1 MSTCSLLKNNLLMAL
16 KTLIKYKYKK
26 REWRQSS
33 QDGEWEG
40 ATFISCFF
48 IRHKVPLPLS
58 PGNPVLSFISTAER
72 LEQVASETRPL
83 NKWRFPFT
91 CSSQLKS
98 ISGFSRCQH
107 SFVYVGCVNGYKV
120 NAAFSIQ
127 AACEVPVF
135 NRLCPWGK
143 VVFSFMFKFQL
154 FTSCVESPECW

>member
-1 MSTCSLLKNNLLMAL
+1 MNIRKESGDRVHRTGSEKVQLLFHAFSLGTK
-16 KTLIKYKYKK
+16 
-26 REWRQSS
+26 S
-33 QDGEWEG
+33 
-40 ATFISCFF
+40 
-48 IRHKVPLPLS
+48 LS

-107 SFVYVGCVNGYKV
+107 SFVYVGCVNGCKV
-120 NAAFSIQ
+120 NAAVSIQ

-135 NRLCPWGK
+135 NRLCP
-143 VVFSFMFKFQL
+143 
-154 FTSCVESPECW
+154 